1 MAVAK
6 QNMEN
11 GSRKV
16 RSLALLALFFVAAQF
31 FAAAHAGAYG
41 DTDHL
46 HNGHPCIV
54 ASIVKKASDMDVAA
68 APEFALDDHAEWI
81 EAVPLPIA
89 PESRTLRSGTIRA
102 PPVHV

>member
-1 MAVAK
+1 MA
-6 QNMEN
+6 NMY
-11 GSRKV
+11 RKT
-16 RSLALLALFFVAAQF
+16 RYMALLALFFVAAQF

-68 APEFALDDHAEWI
+68 APEVTFNDHAEWI
-81 EAVPLPIA
+81 EAVALPNA
-89 PESRTLRSGTIRA
+89 PASRSQLSGTIRA
-102 PPVHV
+102 PPAHV

>member
-1 MAVAK
+1 MANRNRK
-6 QNMEN
+6 
-11 GSRKV
+11 SR
-16 RSLALLALFFVAAQF
+16 LMALLALFFLAAQF

-68 APEFALDDHAEWI
+68 SPEFTFDDHAEWL
-81 EAVPLPIA
+81 EDVALPKA
-89 PESRTLRSGTIRA
+89 PESRAPRSGTIRA
-102 PPVHV
+102 PPAHA